1 MAIRLRLARHRLS
14 RNAAQY
20 NLVATESHL
29 RATAQPLELLG
40 TFNPRPQVLAPVQR
54 SPNGQRRSEKE
65 WGPGQY
71 QPRTANAQVGI
82 KAVEWNLERVR
93 HWLSQGAL
101 PTKAVEKL
109 LVQAGVLGQS
119 LPPGCIRADGD
130 LEELISFSLAS
141 QTRTRSRHRHKAVPS
156 CRGSDD
162 SARRSG
168 RQRRHAARSR
178 SRNEHQHPRQPLPL
192 PRRKHPPHE

>member
-1 MAIRLRLARHRLS
+1 MAIRLRLARHHLT

-20 NLVATESHL
+20 NLVATESSR

-40 TFNPRPQVLAPVQR
+40 TYNPRPAVFAPAQR
-54 SPNGQRRSEKE
+54 SPNGERRPESE

-71 QPRTANAQVGI
+71 PPRTATAEIGI

-109 LVQAGVLGQS
+109 LVQAGVLS
-119 LPPGCIRADGD
+119 TNPLPRPAQNGPVV
-130 LEELISFSLAS
+130 S
-141 QTRTRSRHRHKAVPS
+141 
-156 CRGSDD
+156 
-162 SARRSG
+162 
-168 RQRRHAARSR
+168 RQRRLREAIRAAEKARGEVPAAQRRTDQRATPPASP
-178 SRNEHQHPRQPLPL
+178 SASTPQPAA
-192 PRRKHPPHE
+192 

>member
-109 LVQAGVLGQS
+109 LVQAGVLDTNPLPAPSQS
-119 LPPGCIRADGD
+119 GPVM
-130 LEELISFSLAS
+130 S
-141 QTRTRSRHRHKAVPS
+141 
-156 CRGSDD
+156 
-162 SARRSG
+162 
-168 RQRRHAARSR
+168 RQRRLREAIRTAEKARGEVPVAQRTPAPAAAPSAA
-178 SRNEHQHPRQPLPL
+178 SPQTPAA
-192 PRRKHPPHE
+192 